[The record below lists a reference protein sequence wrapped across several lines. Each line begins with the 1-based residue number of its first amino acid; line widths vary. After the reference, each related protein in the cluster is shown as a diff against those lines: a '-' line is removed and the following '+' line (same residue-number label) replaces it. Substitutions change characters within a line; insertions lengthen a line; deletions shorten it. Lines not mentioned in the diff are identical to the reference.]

1 LGGIIIEKEYLFNEI
16 MVNAFSLFF
25 WCSFWNFFISL
36 SFSLIL
42 VPIGYYISWKNEN
55 KITFIQALKI
65 LVKSFLTSWIVN
77 TFISIILGLMHL
89 DIKGDFFMQSPW
101 GILLNCLITIGCFYM
116 YFKSKKDLELN

>member
-1 LGGIIIEKEYLFNEI
+1 